1 MASRHISKAS
11 QRRGGFT
18 LVELLVVIGIIA
30 VLVAILLPT
39 LQGARRQ
46 AAVVQ
51 CSSNMRQVSMALLMY
66 INANKGKFP
75 PTQVKVHPNMYP
87 RGWWWPTELV
97 RQNYIKAPSVY
108 DRPGLTPAQKKFNRS
123 HPFRCPEGID
133 EDQGSGNAG
142 EYPTDMRNNAYR
154 INADTEAAAD
164 GFGVISWYQLPSRV
178 TTGTSAWPNGHKQ
191 SPFVYFDDN
200 SEAVTINEMNSREF
214 SRHMGQ
220 VRRAA
225 EVVMLAEAADSN
237 WMDQTQSTLYPQ
249 IGAKRMGARHG
260 KK

>member
-1 MASRHISKAS
+1 
-11 QRRGGFT
+11 
-18 LVELLVVIGIIA
+18 
-30 VLVAILLPT
+30 
-39 LQGARRQ
+39 
-46 AAVVQ
+46 
-51 CSSNMRQVSMALLMY
+51 
-66 INANKGKFP
+66 
-75 PTQVKVHPNMYP
+75 
-87 RGWWWPTELV
+87 
-97 RQNYIKAPSVY
+97 
-108 DRPGLTPAQKKFNRS
+108 
-123 HPFRCPEGID
+123 
-133 EDQGSGNAG
+133 
-142 EYPTDMRNNAYR
+142 MRNNAYR

-237 WMDQTQSTLYPQ
+237 SMDQTQSTLYPQ

-260 KK
+260 KKTKDGLNAFTNLAFFDGHVSLFPTEPFARSISGAESSMHKGANPDNGMVTFYHTTIFYLSKQKPR